1 MRLLEIKIVQE
12 ERSGTDDLV
21 SHNAIVQFLNKIRV
35 TGFSLFVIDIVRVG
49 SRSRNNKLD
58 VVSLKY
64 LQKTIRRNR
73 GVPDHIF
80 RARIQAEWDTGKQRE
95 FFERSTMLLRALR
108 TSIVSMKIL
117 GHQDYMLRAHHTQ
130 LSENTSA
137 KLRSI
142 DDTLLHWLEI
152 ERNQHKEE
160 DHLDDLEEFSAPG
173 YVFDDI
179 PSDDK
184 DLDGPTIQVEALSVE
199 DAEDPQYVRKNLTNE
214 EVMTEEDE
222 MYVDDIYRLK
232 TEDRWRLYKLWLQR
246 VKVYHLKLFQA
257 RQVEYEQAFQ
267 REQEVSRMEEFD
279 ILRRARVI
287 GMTTTCAARYRHIL
301 QKICPKIV
309 LVEEA
314 AEVLEAHIITSLT
327 KGCEHLIL
335 IGDHQQ
341 LRPSPA
347 VYELAKKYKLDVSLF
362 ERMVNVGVQCER
374 LSVQH
379 RMRPE
384 IAALMKHIYDDL
396 ENHESVKKYEDIKGM
411 KKNMF
416 FISHNNLEMSC
427 DQTHSHVNEH
437 EARYLVALCHYL
449 LQQGYRAHQITLLT
463 TYMGQM
469 FAIKDCL
476 AEEDDETLRSVRLT
490 TVDNFQGE
498 ENDIIL
504 LSLVRSNK
512 SEKVGFIKSVNRA
525 CVALSRAKKGFYCIG
540 NFAFL
545 SKHSDIWNKIVADL
559 KESGSIGDVLPLVCQ
574 IHHDEFTAER
584 AEEFKVKAPDGGCQR
599 PCQVRLRCGHTCRQL
614 CHPRDTEHLEY
625 CCVQPCSKKIKGC
638 EHDCPNL
645 CWEECERHCREPV
658 MKKLPVCGHN
668 AQVRCDTI
676 PWMVKCKVRCEKSL
690 SCGHQCQSYCGVPCT
705 EKCQE
710 LVKRT
715 DWPCGHG
722 ATTACSATQA
732 DCGVPCEDKLEC
744 GHKCSGTCGE
754 CRMGRVHKRCK
765 LRCGRPLICSHVCT
779 EYCRMPCPPCNKKCE
794 NYCVHNSCDKRCR
807 DLCVP
812 CSEKCAWECIHY
824 KCSKKCGELCD
835 RPICD
840 EPCDKTLSCHHNC
853 RGLMCEQE
861 CICTECMKNDDHDPI
876 TTIFFGTEQDEGARF
891 LQLPDCKHIFEKKG
905 LDRYE

>member
-1 MRLLEIKIVQE
+1 M
-12 ERSGTDDLV
+12 
-21 SHNAIVQFLNKIRV
+21 QFLNKIRV
-35 TGFSLFVIDIVRVG
+35 TGFSLFVLDIVRVG

-95 FFERSTMLLRALR
+95 FFERSTMLLRTLR

-130 LSENTSA
+130 LSENAST

-267 REQEVSRMEEFD
+267 REEEVSRMEEFD

-416 FISHNNLEMSC
+416 FISHNSLEMSC

-449 LQQGYRAHQITLLT
+449 LKQGYRAHQITLLT

-469 FAIKDCL
+469 FALKT
-476 AEEDDETLRSVRLT
+476 A
-490 TVDNFQGE
+490 
-498 ENDIIL
+498 
-504 LSLVRSNK
+504 
-512 SEKVGFIKSVNRA
+512 SERK
-525 CVALSRAKKGFYCIG
+525 
-540 NFAFL
+540 
-545 SKHSDIWNKIVADL
+545 
-559 KESGSIGDVLPLVCQ
+559 
-574 IHHDEFTAER
+574 T
-584 AEEFKVKAPDGGCQR
+584 
-599 PCQVRLRCGHTCRQL
+599 
-614 CHPRDTEHLEY
+614 
-625 CCVQPCSKKIKGC
+625 
-638 EHDCPNL
+638 
-645 CWEECERHCREPV
+645 
-658 MKKLPVCGHN
+658 MK
-668 AQVRCDTI
+668 R
-676 PWMVKCKVRCEKSL
+676 
-690 SCGHQCQSYCGVPCT
+690 
-705 EKCQE
+705 
-710 LVKRT
+710 
-715 DWPCGHG
+715 
-722 ATTACSATQA
+722 
-732 DCGVPCEDKLEC
+732 
-744 GHKCSGTCGE
+744 
-754 CRMGRVHKRCK
+754 
-765 LRCGRPLICSHVCT
+765 
-779 EYCRMPCPPCNKKCE
+779 
-794 NYCVHNSCDKRCR
+794 
-807 DLCVP
+807 
-812 CSEKCAWECIHY
+812 
-824 KCSKKCGELCD
+824 
-835 RPICD
+835 
-840 EPCDKTLSCHHNC
+840 
-853 RGLMCEQE
+853 
-861 CICTECMKNDDHDPI
+861 
-876 TTIFFGTEQDEGARF
+876 
-891 LQLPDCKHIFEKKG
+891 
-905 LDRYE
+905 